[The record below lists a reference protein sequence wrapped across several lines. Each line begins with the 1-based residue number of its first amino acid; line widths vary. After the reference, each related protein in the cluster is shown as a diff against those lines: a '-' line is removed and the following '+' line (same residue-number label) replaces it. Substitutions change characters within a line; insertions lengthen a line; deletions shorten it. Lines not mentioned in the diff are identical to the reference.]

1 MTFSLIFNLSVSF
14 SPQNTTPHLSSA
26 LRSACCDQPGG
37 RSPFTHNVVTVCI
50 SLSLSS
56 PSSEQPNCVC
66 VYVCVFMLLLHFLLL
81 SIFILFQS
89 FSPKY
94 LSPSHSLLS
103 PSFSSHSS
111 SPQKKKTP
119 IPLVAMGIGCH
130 GAARFSRGPCM
141 YVCVC
146 MSTVA

>member
-50 SLSLSS
+50 SLSLVTLIRTAKL
-56 PSSEQPNCVC
+56 CVC
-66 VYVCVFMLLLHFLLL
+66 VCVCVFMLLLHFLLL

-94 LSPSHSLLS
+94 LSPSHSLLF

-111 SPQKKKTP
+111 SPRRKKTHT
-119 IPLVAMGIGCH
+119 IGCH
-130 GAARFSRGPCM
+130 GNWLPWSSKVFMWSLHVC
-141 YVCVC
+141 VCVC

>member
-94 LSPSHSLLS
+94 LSPSHSLLF

-111 SPQKKKTP
+111 SPQKKKKNP
-119 IPLVAMGIGCH
+119 YHWLPWELVAMEQQGFH
-130 GAARFSRGPCM
+130 VVLACM
-141 YVCVC
+141 CVCVC
-146 MSTVA
+146 LL